1 MKPVGYL
8 INTREG
14 LQGEAGLY
22 YDYVLAQDGLFV
34 RAASP
39 HIRATVLAAGAP
51 VRGLAPLQE
60 SLELPLGKI
69 PRHIYDLAL
78 SILATRP
85 QEEHYLALTWEGE
98 YRLRDPAQE
107 GHGASVSYERL
118 PSTVL
123 DIHSHGPM
131 KAFFSGT
138 DNQDEQGLRLYMV
151 IGRLDTLMPEFELRV
166 GAYGYFASLWFDEVF
181 GV

>member
-8 INTREG
+8 INTKEG
-14 LQGEAGLY
+14 LQGETGLY
-22 YDYVLAQDGLFV
+22 YDYVMAQGGLFV

-39 HIRATVLAAGAP
+39 YIRATVLVAAAQ
-51 VRGLAPLQE
+51 VRGLAPLEE

-69 PRHIYDLAL
+69 PRRIYDLAL
-78 SILATRP
+78 SILAARP
-85 QEEHYLALTWEGE
+85 QEEHYLAVTWEGE
-98 YRLRDPAQE
+98 YRLRDPVQE

-118 PSTVL
+118 PYTIM
-123 DIHSHGPM
+123 DIHGHGPM

-138 DNQDEQGLRLYMV
+138 DNRDDQGLRLYMV
-151 IGRLDTLMPEFELRV
+151 IGRLDTLMPEYELRV
-166 GAYGYFASLWFDEVF
+166 GAYGYFTTLWFDEVF

>member
-1 MKPVGYL
+1 VGDL
-8 INTREG
+8 INTKEG

-22 YDYVLAQDGLFV
+22 YDYVLAQGGLFV

-39 HIRATVLAAGAP
+39 HIRATVLAAGAR
-51 VRGLAPLQE
+51 VRGLVPLQE
-60 SLELPLGKI
+60 SLELPQGKI
-69 PRHIYDLAL
+69 PRRIYDLAL
-78 SILATRP
+78 SVLSARP
-85 QEEHYLALTWEGE
+85 REEHYLAVTWESE

-107 GHGASVSYERL
+107 TGGASVNYERL
-118 PSTVL
+118 PSTIM

-138 DNQDEQGLRLYMV
+138 DNRDEQGLRLYMV
-151 IGRLDTLMPEFELRV
+151 IGRLDTLAPEFELRV
-166 GAYGYFASLWFDEVF
+166 GAYGYFATLWFDEVF